1 MGEGGAKE
9 GGRKGG
15 GWSGRGL
22 GNLLLAGWLGVH
34 KSWVI
39 VLYCMYKVQTSL
51 PQGGKNKNQKRKEAD
66 RPCILFFFVA
76 CFHPRAF
83 LRRVVLRERRR
94 PGRSLLS
101 AQRAYAKGEIL
112 TGRWTASG

>member
-1 MGEGGAKE
+1 
-9 GGRKGG
+9 
-15 GWSGRGL
+15 
-22 GNLLLAGWLGVH
+22 LLLAGWLAVY

-51 PQGGKNKNQKRKEAD
+51 PQGGKTKDKKESKRID
-66 RPCILFFFVA
+66 PVY
-76 CFHPRAF
+76 CFSLRLASIPELF